1 MVQNADG
8 QILKGGTA
16 FSKKRHKQLT
26 QVWYEIPPLT
36 TTVKCPNNFTVSFNL
51 LHWSCSQTPGLW
63 KMTWKFLFH
72 SCKWAALVAMPN
84 TISKEMEIHQRQ
96 GSEWRYHNIRRRLD
110 HLCVIWLRD
119 SYVACIEPSGCMWF
133 YDFIF
138 LSLPLSLTPAASE
151 GRVNGGEDFF
161 QKVSVKNLDNVCFVS
176 GLCSS
181 PLSQHFSLGKAAD
194 VRCSSSHSQLQ
205 IQANKNKGTTLTLSH
220 SRGSDLITQLTQHC
234 GPFSLT

>member
-1 MVQNADG
+1 MLQNADG

-84 TISKEMEIHQRQ
+84 TISKEMEIHQRH

-119 SYVACIEPSGCMWF
+119 SYVACIEPSGCVWF

-138 LSLPLSLTPAASE
+138 LSLSLSLQLPLRGESMV
-151 GRVNGGEDFF
+151 GRISFRRWVWRTWITFA
-161 QKVSVKNLDNVCFVS
+161 L
-176 GLCSS
+176 
-181 PLSQHFSLGKAAD
+181 SLGCVQAHWASTSLL
-194 VRCSSSHSQLQ
+194 VRQQMSGAPPVTRNYKYKQTKTREQHWHWVTPG
-205 IQANKNKGTTLTLSH
+205 A
-220 SRGSDLITQLTQHC
+220 LIW
-234 GPFSLT
+234 